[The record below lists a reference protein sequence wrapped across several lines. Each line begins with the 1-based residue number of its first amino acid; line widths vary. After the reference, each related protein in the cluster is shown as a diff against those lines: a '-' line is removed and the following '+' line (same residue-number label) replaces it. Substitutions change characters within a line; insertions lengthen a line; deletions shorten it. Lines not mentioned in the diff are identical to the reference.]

1 MPKFS
6 IRNPYFIIVVC
17 LVLLVIGVTS
27 LLRMPIDLFP
37 PINLPEVVV
46 ATFYSGMPPQDIE
59 IDITNPLE
67 RFFTLASGI
76 DHMESRSLL
85 GVSIIKIYFQPG
97 TSADAD
103 VTEISNL
110 ALADLKRLPPGTLPP
125 VVLKFDASSLPVCL
139 VTVKGAG
146 LTETQLHD
154 YAQFAIRNQI
164 AVVQGA
170 EIPPPFGGKYR
181 QAMVYVDPYK
191 LFSRQMTPMDVVDA
205 VNQSNLI
212 LPAGDVK
219 MGPYDYFV
227 YSNSLVN
234 QVKDL
239 NDVPIKTVGTSWV
252 TVKDVGGAEDANQIQ
267 YNIVRVDGQKSC
279 YIPIMKQGGDTN
291 TIEVVNG
298 VRKLLGH
305 LFDIPKQLIA
315 TPVFDQSVYVKE
327 AIKTV
332 LHEGLMGLL
341 LTSLMILIFL
351 GSFRATSAVLLSIPL
366 SALTTFVVLY
376 LMGSTVNTMILG
388 GLALAF
394 SRVIDNSVISLEN
407 IYRHLEMGALPEI
420 AAEVGGAEV
429 NLAVLAATLVDVV
442 DFLPVVFLYG
452 VSKFLFSALAL
463 AFCLSLLASFV
474 VAMTVIPLFCA
485 RFLKQVPHVGPSGAR
500 PEPGGAHDAGPEGV
514 GPAAEATGPH
524 PRASWGHRFN
534 AGFNRLF
541 GKLLDYYEYWVRR
554 ALVWPG
560 LTVAALAGL
569 FLASLAIYP
578 FLGLA
583 FFPQTD
589 AGQFTIN
596 LKVPTGTRIEV
607 TNAYVAKV
615 EDLIRQTVDPRDFK
629 LVVSNIGVVPDFS
642 SLYTTNA
649 GPYTATV
656 QVQLQDEHRRSSFA
670 YMRAVQEQIGRR
682 YPEVRTFFSSG
693 SMVDAILNM
702 GMPAPI
708 DVQVSSANLGQ
719 SYAIA
724 QDLARQIGGLR
735 GVGQV
740 YIPQDMNY
748 PALRL
753 DVDRVHAGELGLT
766 QKDVVDNVITALNSN
781 LMIAPNY
788 WVDRK
793 TGNDYFLTVQYFE
806 HGQPAI
812 HNFADLLNIP
822 LRGPKVR
829 KNDPGCGPA
838 QPRAP
843 WRRTALLLDP
853 PNTISRCGQNLPKP
867 KVQAQQLFHS
877 PRPITMLGN
886 VANLSF
892 MQTPTEVDHY
902 QIQRVVDVYTTPAG
916 EDLGRV
922 TQSIRS
928 ILSHSK
934 YPANVRITL
943 RGMVQGMEA
952 SFSSFALGFLLS
964 FMLLF
969 LILVA
974 QFRSFTD
981 PVLIMLA
988 IPMGFIGVLVILP
1001 LTHSTLNVMSLMG
1014 VLMLI
1019 GIADSNSIL
1028 IVDFA
1033 HNLEGQ
1039 GMSPTDAVIS
1049 ACRVR
1054 LRPILMTSLATIIGM
1069 IPMALKLGTAAEQYT
1084 PMARAIIGGLTSSVI
1099 LTIFIVP
1106 AVYVLVYGRRSSS
1119 PARESQEAGA

>member
-17 LVLLVIGVTS
+17 LVLLVLGVTS
-27 LLRMPIDLFP
+27 VARMPVDLFP

-59 IDITNPLE
+59 IDMTNPLE

-76 DHMESRSLL
+76 DHMESRSML

-139 VTVKGAG
+139 VTVKGEG

-164 AVVQGA
+164 AVVNGA

-191 LFSRQMTPMDVVDA
+191 LLSRQMTPMDVVNA
-205 VNQSNLI
+205 VNESNLI

-219 MGPYDYFV
+219 MGPYDYYV

-234 QVKDL
+234 KAKDL
-239 NDVPIKTVGTSWV
+239 NEIPIKTVGTSWV
-252 TVKDVGGAEDANQIQ
+252 TVGDVGKAEDANQIQ

-298 VRKLLGH
+298 IRNLIGH
-305 LFDIPKQLIA
+305 LFDIPKQMTASL
-315 TPVFDQSVYVKE
+315 VFDQSTFVKE
-327 AIKTV
+327 AIKTL
-332 LHEGLMGLL
+332 LHEGLLGLI
-341 LTSLMILIFL
+341 LTSIMILLFL
-351 GSFRATSAVLLSIPL
+351 GSLRATSAVFLSIPL
-366 SALTTFVVLY
+366 SALATFVVLY

-407 IYRHLEMGALPEI
+407 IYRHLEMGALPAI

-474 VAMTVIPLFCA
+474 VAMTVIPLFCS
-485 RFLKQVPHVGPSGAR
+485 RFLKQVPHAEGHGEKKGEYEV
-500 PEPGGAHDAGPEGV
+500 EPTTPTD
-514 GPAAEATGPH
+514 
-524 PRASWGHRFN
+524 RSWWERFN

-541 GKLLDYYEYWVRR
+541 NKLLDYYEYWVRR
-554 ALVWPG
+554 ALVRPG

-583 FFPQTD
+583 FFPRTD

-607 TNAYVAKV
+607 TNEYVARV
-615 EDLIRQTVDPRDFK
+615 ENLIRQTVDPKDFK

-656 QVQLQDEHRRSSFA
+656 QVELQDEHRRSSFD
-670 YMRAVQEQIGRR
+670 YMQKVQEVISRQ
-682 YPEVRTFFSSG
+682 YPEIRTFFSSG

-708 DVQVSSANLGQ
+708 DVQVSSSNLNQ
-719 SYAIA
+719 SYGIA
-724 QDLARQIGGLR
+724 QDLAGQIRGLG
-735 GVGQV
+735 GVGEV

-748 PALRL
+748 PGLRL
-753 DVDRVHAGELGLT
+753 DVDRVHAGELGLS

-806 HGQPAI
+806 HGSPAI
-812 HNFADLLNIP
+812 HDSLDLKNIP
-822 LRGPKVR
+822 LR
-829 KNDPGCGPA
+829 
-838 QPRAP
+838 AP
-843 WRRTALLLDP
+843 
-853 PNTISRCGQNLPKP
+853 
-867 KVQAQQLFHS
+867 
-877 PRPITMLGN
+877 
-886 VANLSF
+886 NLSQPTTLDSVVKLTSI
-892 MQTPTEVDHY
+892 QTPTEVDHY
-902 QIQRVVDVYTTPAG
+902 QIQRVADVYVTPKG
-916 EDLGRV
+916 EDLGKL
-922 TQSIRS
+922 TDAIRG
-928 ILSHSK
+928 ILGK
-934 YPANVRITL
+934 TNIPANVRVNL
-943 RGMVQGMEA
+943 RGMVDGMEA
-952 SFSSFALGFLLS
+952 SFKSFGLGFLLS

-981 PVLIMLA
+981 PLLIMLA

-1033 HNLEGQ
+1033 HNLEKQ
-1039 GMSPTDAVIS
+1039 GMGPADAVIT

-1069 IPMALKLGTAAEQYT
+1069 IPMAMKLGTGAEQYT
-1084 PMARAIIGGLTSSVI
+1084 PMARAIIGGLTSSVL

-1106 AVYVLVYGRRSSS
+1106 AAYLLVYGRRQAS
-1119 PARESQEAGA
+1119 PARGPKEDGE